1 MYDRCVISLRDVEK
15 RYAEADVDAVRGVSL
30 EIGKGE
36 LVAIVGPSG
45 SGKSTLLHLIGGLD
59 RATKGTVRVHD
70 QDLGALDDDTL
81 TKLRRDRIGFVF
93 QFFNLMPTLT
103 ALENVMLPALL
114 AGKSDVRERANKLL
128 KDVGL
133 EARARHRPDQL
144 SGGEMQR
151 VAVARALVLDPPL
164 LLADEPTGNLDSKNG
179 DHVLELIVG
188 SATEHRTVVVV
199 THDRR
204 IAERAKRVITVRD
217 GKLE

>member
-1 MYDRCVISLRDVEK
+1 MISLVDVEK
-15 RYAEADVDAVRGVSL
+15 RFAEAAVDALRGVTL

-59 RATKGTVRVHD
+59 RATKGTVLVHGHN
-70 QDLGALDDDTL
+70 LALLDDDTL

-114 AGKSDVRERANKLL
+114 GGRSNVRDRALTCL
-128 KDVGL
+128 RDVGL
-133 EARARHRPDQL
+133 EKRVDHRPDQL

-151 VAVARALVLDPPL
+151 VAVARALIMDPPL
-164 LLADEPTGNLDSKNG
+164 LLADEPTGNLDTKNG
-179 DHVLELIVG
+179 EQVLELIVG
-188 SATEHRTVVVV
+188 SKTAERTVVVV

-204 IAERAKRVITVRD
+204 IAERAQRIIEVRD
-217 GKLE
+217 GRIVS